1 MGVLPRMKHRVKVAM
16 SFKMFRLA
24 SLVANGVGSEC
35 VGTLGHLFANVMSG
49 NWEGKNNQDLSN
61 KVNN

>member
-35 VGTLGHLFANVMSG
+35 VGTRGHLFANVMSG
-49 NWEGKNNQDLSN
+49 NWGEKIQDLSN
-61 KVNN
+61 KVI